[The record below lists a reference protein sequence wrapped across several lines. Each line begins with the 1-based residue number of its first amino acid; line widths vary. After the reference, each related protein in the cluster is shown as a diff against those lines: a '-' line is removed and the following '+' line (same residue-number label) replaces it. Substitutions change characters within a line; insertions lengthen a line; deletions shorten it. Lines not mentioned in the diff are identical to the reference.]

1 MQAMSQP
8 SFDLDMGDAA
18 EPTYTVRE
26 LADALNQVLRR
37 GFRDGVWVRGE
48 IEGFQTRG
56 GHVYFTLTER
66 TDEGRASL
74 PVALF
79 ANTAYRLRPVLA
91 RHRLRLGDGL
101 SVRIHGAPNVYSP
114 TGRLSLVMDGI
125 DVRFTLGQLA
135 ADRDALLARLTEAGL
150 VGRNAALRLPLVPV
164 RIGLVA
170 SRGSAA
176 WHDVL
181 HELEGS
187 GIGFRIAHVD
197 VRVQGQDA
205 AAAVAGAIRT
215 LARRPLDVI
224 VVVRG
229 RLPHRPGH
237 VRRRTHRAG
246 HRPVRRPGVHRPRTR
261 GRPQRRRPRGP
272 HRPQDA
278 HRCAAAL
285 VDRVRQYEAAVANV
299 GSRIASRT
307 GMAVRLAEQR
317 IDHASARLR
326 RESATNLTAATVRMA
341 RTGER
346 LAHRP
351 PAALR
356 QAEQSLDAVAARVR
370 VLDPASVLARGWSIT
385 RRLDGSLVRGAAI
398 GPRRRRADH
407 HLGRRHRHEPSG
419 GGQDM
424 SSDDADLD
432 DIGYGEALA
441 ELEDILAELE
451 HEAVDVDH
459 LAERV
464 QRAAVLIRLCRGRIA
479 SARLEIETVVADLE
493 RVTHRRS
500 ARTGVSR
507 PVDPPA

>member
-1 MQAMSQP
+1 MYA
-8 SFDLDMGDAA
+8 
-18 EPTYTVRE
+18 
-26 LADALNQVLRR
+26 
-37 GFRDGVWVRGE
+37 
-48 IEGFQTRG
+48 
-56 GHVYFTLTER
+56 
-66 TDEGRASL
+66 
-74 PVALF
+74 
-79 ANTAYRLRPVLA
+79 
-91 RHRLRLGDGL
+91 
-101 SVRIHGAPNVYSP
+101 P

-229 RLPHRPGH
+229 GGSRTDLAA
-237 VRRRTHRAG
+237 VRRRAHRARPSPGPRVPVLTGLG
-246 HRPVRRPGVHRPRTR
+246 HEVDRSVADHV
-261 GRPQRRRPRGP
+261 
-272 HRPQDA
+272 A
-278 HRCAAAL
+278 HTAHKTPTACAAAL

-299 GSRIASRT
+299 GNRIASRT

-326 RESATNLTAATVRMA
+326 RESATNLAAATVRMA
-341 RTGER
+341 RAAER

-351 PAALR
+351 P
-356 QAEQSLDAVAARVR
+356 
-370 VLDPASVLARGWSIT
+370 
-385 RRLDGSLVRGAAI
+385 RGAASGRAVARRGGGAGAGARSGVGA
-398 GPRRRRADH
+398 GPRLEH
-407 HLGRRHRHEPSG
+407 HPAGRRFARP
-419 GGQDM
+419 
-424 SSDDADLD
+424 
-432 DIGYGEALA
+432 
-441 ELEDILAELE
+441 
-451 HEAVDVDH
+451 
-459 LAERV
+459 R
-464 QRAAVLIRLCRGRIA
+464 RG
-479 SARLEIETVVADLE
+479 
-493 RVTHRRS
+493 RRS
-500 ARTGVSR
+500 A
-507 PVDPPA
+507 PATS

>member
-1 MQAMSQP
+1 
-8 SFDLDMGDAA
+8 MGAGRD
-18 EPTYTVRE
+18 
-26 LADALNQVLRR
+26 R
-37 GFRDGVWVRGE
+37 GLP
-48 IEGFQTRG
+48 QRG
-56 GHVYFTLTER
+56 GHAYFTLTER

-150 VGRNAALRLPLVPV
+150 VGRNAALSLPLVPV

-215 LARRPLDVI
+215 LLGAHWMSLSSCAGAAPAPTWPRSTTNASRSAIARSGVPVFTGL
-224 VVVRG
+224 
-229 RLPHRPGH
+229 GH
-237 VRRRTHRAG
+237 EVDRSVADH
-246 HRPVRRPGVHRPRTR
+246 V
-261 GRPQRRRPRGP
+261 
-272 HRPQDA
+272 A
-278 HRCAAAL
+278 HTAHKTPTACAAAL
-285 VDRVRQYEAAVANV
+285 VDRVRQYEATVANV
-299 GSRIASRT
+299 GNRIASRT

-385 RRLDGSLVRGAAI
+385 RRLDGSLVRGAASV
-398 GPRRRRADH
+398 RAGDE
-407 HLGRRHRHEPSG
+407 LITTL
-419 GGQDM
+419 
-424 SSDDADLD
+424 AD
-432 DIGYGEALA
+432 GTVTSRVA
-441 ELEDILAELE
+441 E
-451 HEAVDVDH
+451 VK
-459 LAERV
+459 
-464 QRAAVLIRLCRGRIA
+464 
-479 SARLEIETVVADLE
+479 
-493 RVTHRRS
+493 
-500 ARTGVSR
+500 
-507 PVDPPA
+507 P